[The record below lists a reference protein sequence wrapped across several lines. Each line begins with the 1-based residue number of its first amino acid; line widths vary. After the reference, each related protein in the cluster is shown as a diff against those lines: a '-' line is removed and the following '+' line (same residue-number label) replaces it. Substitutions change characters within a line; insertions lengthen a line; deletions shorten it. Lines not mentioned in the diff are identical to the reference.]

1 MPSRQEQLQ
10 SYQFMVQRVVSALV
24 LRETD
29 PPQSP
34 FRRAVGAAFASV
46 LVTVII
52 AAGFGVYSIFTG
64 GGNQQWRKPGA
75 VIIEKDTSA
84 VFVFR
89 ENKLHPAL
97 NFTSAMLAS
106 EAAKPPVFRVSAKSL
121 QNVAWGPTIGI
132 RDVPNTLAT
141 KKDLAGYPWSVC
153 TMQGGT
159 GSTGPLSAV
168 VVGEATGT
176 SVGDREGFLVKS
188 STRGAE
194 QYLLWMGRLYQ
205 LSADTGGLAAGVQA
219 TIVSPAFINGL
230 PKGKDLQ
237 KINAGPNTGK
247 PSKFDSQLLKIGD
260 VINVTG
266 AAEDRY
272 VIVLEDKLA
281 YISQMQALLSGQLG
295 ARQETLSTL
304 TKNGQ
309 TQISN
314 DVYLKGDAQHPVPE
328 KVPTITTYS
337 GSGFCSVIRDKQG
350 NAELRKDVSISIDQR
365 PQTARRSGDRA
376 VYADYVFVPNGKGA
390 VVLSGQ
396 TYSYVSRD
404 GVRYAMANQAVK
416 DKLGFD
422 GVTPLE
428 LPPQLVAL
436 LPEGP
441 GLDPTE
447 AMVPVTIS

>member
-34 FRRAVGAAFASV
+34 FRRAVGAAFVSV

-89 ENKLHPAL
+89 EGKLHPAL

-106 EAAKPPVFRVSAKSL
+106 EAAKPPVFRVAAKSL
-121 QNVAWGPTIGI
+121 QDVPWGQTIGI
-132 RDVPNTLAT
+132 RDVPNTLAG
-141 KKDLAGYPWSVC
+141 KKNLAGYPWSVC
-153 TMQGGT
+153 TTPTKDGPV
-159 GSTGPLSAV
+159 STVL
-168 VVGEATGT
+168 VGETTGT
-176 SVGDREGFLVKS
+176 LVGDGEAFLVKS

-194 QYLLWMGRLYQ
+194 TYLLWKGRLFPI
-205 LSADTGGLAAGVQA
+205 SANNASLLGKGAQPTV
-219 TIVSPAFINGL
+219 VSPAFVNGL
-230 PKGKDLQ
+230 PEGRALQ
-237 KINAGPNTGK
+237 PVNPGPNAGK
-247 PSKFDSQLLKIGD
+247 PSQFNPQLWVIGEIIVVQD
-260 VINVTG
+260 V

-272 VIVLEDKLA
+272 VIVLEDRIA
-281 YISQMQALLSGQLG
+281 WISQVQAQLSGRAPRREAYGDVTNNGKRQIVNDMLPQDSG
-295 ARQETLSTL
+295 AQTPPADMPSIVTY
-304 TKNGQ
+304 NGPG
-309 TQISN
+309 
-314 DVYLKGDAQHPVPE
+314 L
-328 KVPTITTYS
+328 
-337 GSGFCSVIRDKQG
+337 CSVIKDDKAT
-350 NAELRKDVSISIDQR
+350 AELRKDVTINLDQR
-365 PQTARRSGDRA
+365 PKTARRSGDNA
-376 VYADYVFVPNGKGA
+376 IYADYVLVPNGKGA

-396 TYSYVSRD
+396 TYIYVSRD
-404 GVRYAMANQAVK
+404 GVRYAMASAAVK

-422 GVTPLE
+422 GVTPLN
-428 LPPQLVAL
+428 LPSQLVAL